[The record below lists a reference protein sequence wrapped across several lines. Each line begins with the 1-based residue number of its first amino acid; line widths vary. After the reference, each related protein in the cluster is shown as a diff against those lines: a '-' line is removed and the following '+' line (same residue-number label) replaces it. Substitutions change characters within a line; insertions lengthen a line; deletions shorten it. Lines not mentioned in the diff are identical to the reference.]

1 MIRNFLKLLI
11 NEFYLMLKGS
21 VLSLT
26 LFSLLLIASTIF
38 ALALRHTS
46 LGLEIPLAFLWIIIF
61 FITIIKVEKVY
72 ESDFSE
78 AKLQQYILSPFALEI
93 IIFLKNVMI
102 YFNLMFFFIVFSPII
117 LIILNIELSYLLQI
131 NALLSLS
138 LLSIVFISSMTAS
151 LTISKNNKFSIT
163 SVLTLP
169 LFIPL
174 LIFSMAIAEIID
186 FDGNNKLY
194 LFFVAYFL
202 MNLAFSP
209 LLTSFALRKLSV

>member
-1 MIRNFLKLLI
+1 MIVNFFKLLI

-38 ALALRHTS
+38 SLALRHVS

-93 IIFLKNVMI
+93 IIFLKNMMI
-102 YFNLMFFFIVFSPII
+102 YFNLMFFFIIFSPII
-117 LIILNIELSYLLQI
+117 LIILNIKLSYLLQI

-174 LIFSMAIAEIID
+174 LIFSMAITEIID
-186 FDGNNKLY
+186 FSGNNKIY

-202 MNLAFSP
+202 LNLAFSP

>member
-1 MIRNFLKLLI
+1 
-11 NEFYLMLKGS
+11 MLKGS

-46 LGLEIPLAFLWIIIF
+46 LRLEIPLAFLWIIIF

-102 YFNLMFFFIVFSPII
+102 YFNLMFFFIIFSPII

-186 FDGNNKLY
+186 FNGNNKLY

>member
-46 LGLEIPLAFLWIIIF
+46 LRLEIPLAFLWIIIF

-93 IIFLKNVMI
+93 IIFLKNIMI
-102 YFNLMFFFIVFSPII
+102 YFNLMFFFIIFSPII

-186 FDGNNKLY
+186 FNGNNKLY

>member
-46 LGLEIPLAFLWIIIF
+46 LRLEIPLAFLWIIIF

-102 YFNLMFFFIVFSPII
+102 YFNLMFFFIIFSPII

-186 FDGNNKLY
+186 FNGNNKLY

>member
-1 MIRNFLKLLI
+1 MIVNFFKLLV

-21 VLSLT
+21 ILSLT

-38 ALALRHTS
+38 TLALRHTS
-46 LGLEIPLAFLWIIIF
+46 LELEIPLAFLWIIIF

-72 ESDFSE
+72 QSDFSE

-93 IIFLKNVMI
+93 IIFLKNIMI
-102 YFNLMFFFIVFSPII
+102 YFNLIFFFIIFSPII
-117 LIILNIELSYLLQI
+117 LIILNIELSYLIQI

-174 LIFSMAIAEIID
+174 LIFSMAITDIVD
-186 FDGNNKLY
+186 LQGNSKIY
-194 LFFVAYFL
+194 LFFIAYFL
-202 MNLAFSP
+202 LNLAFSP

>member
-1 MIRNFLKLLI
+1 MIKNFLKLLA
-11 NEFYLMLKGS
+11 NEFSLMIKGS
-21 VLSLT
+21 IFTFVL
-26 LFSLLLIASTIF
+26 FCLLMIASSIF
-38 ALALRHTS
+38 SLALRHIAFEI
-46 LGLEIPLAFLWIIIF
+46 EIPLAFLWIMIF
-61 FITIIKVEKVY
+61 FISLIKVEKVY
-72 ESDFSE
+72 TSDFAE
-78 AKLQQYILSPFALEI
+78 AKLQQYVLSPFALEI
-93 IIFLKNVMI
+93 IIFVKNIMI
-102 YFNLMFFFIVFSPII
+102 YLNLLILFFIFSPII

-174 LIFSMAIAEIID
+174 LIFSMAITDIID
-186 FDGNNKLY
+186 FNGSNKIY

-202 MNLAFSP
+202 LNLAFSP

>member
-1 MIRNFLKLLI
+1 MIVNFFKLLI

-38 ALALRHTS
+38 ALALRHIS

-72 ESDFSE
+72 ENDFSE

-93 IIFLKNVMI
+93 IIFLKNMMI
-102 YFNLMFFFIVFSPII
+102 YFNLMFFFIIFSPII
-117 LIILNIELSYLLQI
+117 LIILNIKLSYLLQI

-174 LIFSMAIAEIID
+174 LIFSMAITEIID
-186 FDGNNKLY
+186 FSGNNKIY

-202 MNLAFSP
+202 LNLAFSP